1 MTIKAAVVV
10 AVEVVVVEAAVV
22 AAVEAE
28 AASLRNLREMLKQRR
43 FPGQPFQAV
52 KLSGLNLKTMQPV
65 LFMLPSMQSKTQAG
79 PQPLLSS

>member
-1 MTIKAAVVV
+1 MTIKAAVV
-10 AVEVVVVEAAVV
+10 EAAEV
-22 AAVEAE
+22 AAVEVE
-28 AASLRNLREMLKQRR
+28 AAYLLSLREMLKQKR